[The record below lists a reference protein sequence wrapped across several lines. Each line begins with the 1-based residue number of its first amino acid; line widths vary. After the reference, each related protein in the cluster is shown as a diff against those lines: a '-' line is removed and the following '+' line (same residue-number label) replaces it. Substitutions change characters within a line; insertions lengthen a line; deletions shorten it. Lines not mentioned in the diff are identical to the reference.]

1 MRVVVTILGAT
12 RSIRQYVFTNTATT
26 EYPAYVS
33 VDLSLDRGSRV
44 PLYFQLAEQLEA
56 AIRDGRLRPGDRIDT
71 ETDLAERLG
80 LGRPTVRQAVQE
92 LVSKGL
98 LVRRRGVG
106 TQVVDAQFHRPL
118 ELTSLYDD
126 LAAADH
132 RPSTVVLA
140 LRAEPADAAVAAALH
155 LPIDTEVSYL
165 ERLRLQRDEPLALM
179 RNWLPAGLV
188 DLTAPDLEAAGLYSL
203 LRRAGVH
210 LRIAN
215 QRIGARAASR
225 SDARLLLVSAGAP
238 LLTMERVSFDDT
250 GRVVEY
256 AQHCYRADAH
266 SFDTTLVSR

>member
-1 MRVVVTILGAT
+1 MSL
-12 RSIRQYVFTNTATT
+12 
-26 EYPAYVS
+26 
-33 VDLSLDRGSRV
+33 DLSLDRGSRV
-44 PLYFQLAEQLEA
+44 PLYFQLAQQLEA
-56 AIRDGRLRPGDRIDT
+56 AIRDGQLRPGDRIDT

-132 RPSTVVLA
+132 RPSTTVLD
-140 LRAEPADAAVAAALH
+140 LRTVPADGMVAAALRVA
-155 LPIDTEVSYL
+155 PRTEVTYL
-165 ERLRLQRDEPLALM
+165 ERLRLQRGEPLAVM
-179 RNWLPAGLV
+179 RNWLPAGL
-188 DLTAPDLEAAGLYSL
+188 APLERDTLEETGLYAL
-203 LRRAGVH
+203 LRRSGVH

-215 QRIGARAASR
+215 QRIGARAATR
-225 SDARLLLVSAGAP
+225 SDARLLHLRTGAP
-238 LLTMERVSFDDT
+238 LLTMERTSFDDS
-250 GRVVEY
+250 GRAVEH

-266 SFDTTLVSR
+266 SFDTTLVGR